1 MRLAGADTV
10 AVRGAAVVLHRVGR
24 AAQGPVDTTVADA
37 AGRFRLRFTPDTS
50 AAWLLSARFA
60 GIEYFSAP
68 ITAEAWRDG
77 ELARIVEL
85 GRSAGAHEVFVFDA
99 LPTGRYQGRGDLVD
113 NTAWVDDYK
122 GTPMLFATGR
132 GGFSLA
138 LASSAPWLARSV
150 GYVGVSDG
158 WQLLSK
164 THMLDERYRRAVRWR
179 IVPFI
184 Y

>member
-1 MRLAGADTV
+1 MIEEGIPA
-10 AVRGAAVVLHRVGR
+10 
-24 AAQGPVDTTVADA
+24 
-37 AGRFRLRFTPDTS
+37 FRLVN
-50 AAWLLSARFA
+50 
-60 GIEYFSAP
+60 
-68 ITAEAWRDG
+68 TATD
-77 ELARIVEL
+77 
-85 GRSAGAHEVFVFDA
+85 
-99 LPTGRYQGRGDLVD
+99 GRYRIEKKIVTDPRREALLQHITFEALQGNLSDYRLYVLIAPHLINAGSA

-164 THMLDERYRRAVRWR
+164 THMLDERYRRAENGNVALCGEIRPAVRGVGKAEAPT
-179 IVPFI
+179 IACPFVSSSSMMI
-184 Y
+184 